1 MMKLNRLP
9 IKIGLFC
16 SLLLLFAFVPKAEDP
31 IDKLVAA
38 LQKWTDT
45 YPQEKVYLHMDKPYY
60 ALGDTIWFKGYIT
73 IGSRHQLSKLS
84 GALHVDFVTE
94 QDSVIRSLKLPIT
107 SGMVVGEFALS
118 DDFKEGSYRIRAY
131 TQWMRN
137 SGEEYFFDKTFTV
150 GSIGNNL
157 VAKASYQYSDNNN
170 KPILTAV
177 LSYTDDNGKA
187 LAERSV
193 KYQIVIGKNVVDTK
207 VTKTDA
213 LGSLR
218 ISIENDKHVNLSG
231 AYIRTIIED
240 TDKQPIVRDFPIKA
254 NLVQSDVQFFPESG
268 NLVAGVSS
276 RVGFKAVGV
285 DGAGTVIKGTVVDEA
300 NKEVAEIET
309 LHAGMG
315 NFLIRPEAGKTYTA
329 KVSFADGSTKSVAL
343 PKPIEEGYVLG
354 VYQPNK
360 DSILVRIGA
369 SPKMV
374 AAGQDVLFIAQVSG
388 ETIFATPIKIAKA
401 STSVWLE
408 KKSFP
413 TGVAQFT
420 LFDNA
425 GQPLNERVAF
435 VRSNDLMELNIKSA
449 KTTYKSKESIAISL
463 EAKDSKGA
471 GVPGNFS
478 VSVIDE
484 NKVPASDDIE
494 NSIFAN
500 LLLTSDLKGYIE
512 KPNYYFAKQGEE
524 VDKALDNLMLTQGYR
539 RFTWKNLANINNAKP
554 AFEAEGLGAKIS
566 GKVVTLGNKILPG
579 ATVDMISLRAQIN
592 KTTTTDAN
600 GRFVFDGILLMD
612 SIKFAVQARNGKSD
626 KVKILMDTVP
636 RARIGINP
644 NFADVS
650 TDINSTLKAY
660 LENIKKQDDVYE
672 KTGQLDK
679 VQRLKEVRIKAKRAK
694 AESNITPQGMFRVPE
709 VSADRVITFD
719 ESEADLCLNLSM
731 CLQARLPGVKVE
743 SNLGYTTITD
753 LRGQKIVLILDGRK
767 ITDADEV
774 SEILEGSVP
783 PTDVA
788 KILMVRTNIAAKNT
802 LGGDDAGYVLIM
814 TKVGSARRQYN
825 PSIANISPK
834 GFNKVREFYSPKYN
848 ATPNTQSDLRS
859 TIYWDPRIK
868 TDAEGKTAF
877 SFFNA
882 DAPGKYKVTVEGINA
897 AGELGRQVYR
907 YDVK

>member
-9 IKIGLFC
+9 VKIGLFC
-16 SLLLLFAFVPKAEDP
+16 SLLLLFAFVPKADDP

-73 IGSRHQLSKLS
+73 IGSRHQLSALS
-84 GALHVDFVTE
+84 GSLHVDFITE

-107 SGMVVGEFALS
+107 SGMVVGAFALS

-150 GSIGNNL
+150 GSVGNNI
-157 VAKASYQYSDNNN
+157 VAKASYQYKDNNN
-170 KPILTAV
+170 KPILTAI
-177 LSYTDDNGKA
+177 LSYTDDDGKA
-187 LAERSV
+187 LAERNV
-193 KYQIVIGKNVVDTK
+193 KYQIVIGKTVVDTK

-254 NLVQSDVQFFPESG
+254 NLAQSDVQFFPESG
-268 NLVAGVSS
+268 ALVVGVSS
-276 RVGFKAVGV
+276 RVGFKAVGI
-285 DGAGTVIKGTVVDEA
+285 DGTGTVIKGTVVDEA
-300 NKEVAEIET
+300 NKEVADIET

-315 NFLIRPEAGKTYTA
+315 SFLIRPEAGKTYTA
-329 KVSFADGSTKSVAL
+329 KVSFADGTTKSVAL
-343 PKPIEEGYVLG
+343 PKPVDDGYVLG

-360 DSILVRIGA
+360 DSILVRVGA
-369 SPKMV
+369 SPKMI
-374 AAGQDVLFIAQVSG
+374 AADQDVLFIAQVSG
-388 ETIFATPIKIAKA
+388 ETIFATPVKIAKA
-401 STSVWLE
+401 STSIWLE

-420 LFDNA
+420 LFDIA

-435 VRSNDLMELNIKSA
+435 VRSNDLMELNLKTA
-449 KTTYKSKESIAISL
+449 KTTYKSKEAVAISL
-463 EAKDSKGA
+463 EAKDSKGV

-500 LLLTSDLKGYIE
+500 ILLTSDLKGYIE
-512 KPNYYFAKQGEE
+512 KPNYYFAKQGDD

-539 RFTWKNLANINNAKP
+539 RFTWKNLANLNNAKP

-566 GKVVTLGNKILPG
+566 GKVVTLGNKVLPG

-600 GRFVFDGILLMD
+600 GRFLFDGILLMD
-612 SIKFAVQARNGKSD
+612 SIKFAIQARNGKSD

-636 RARIGINP
+636 RARIGLNP
-644 NFADVS
+644 NFGDVS

-660 LENIKKQDDVYE
+660 LENIKKQDDIYE

-679 VQRLKEVRIKAKRAK
+679 VQRLKEVRIRARRAK
-694 AESNITPQGMFRVPE
+694 AESNITPQGMFTVPE
-709 VSADRVITFD
+709 VSADRVVTFG

-743 SNLGYTTITD
+743 SNLGYTTMTD
-753 LRGQKIVLILDGRK
+753 LRGTPLMLILDGRK
-767 ITDADEV
+767 ITEADEV

-788 KILMVRTNIAAKNT
+788 KILLVRTNEAAKNR
-802 LGGDDAGYVLIM
+802 LGGDGSGYVLIV
-814 TKVGSARRQYN
+814 TKLGTARKLYN
-825 PSIANISPK
+825 PSIANVSPK
-834 GFNKVREFYSPKYN
+834 GFNKVREFYSPKYDI
-848 ATPNTQSDLRS
+848 TPSNQPDLRS
-859 TIYWDPRIK
+859 TIYWDARIK
-868 TDAEGKTAF
+868 TDVNGKTVF
-877 SFFNA
+877 NFFNA

-907 YDVK
+907 YNVQ